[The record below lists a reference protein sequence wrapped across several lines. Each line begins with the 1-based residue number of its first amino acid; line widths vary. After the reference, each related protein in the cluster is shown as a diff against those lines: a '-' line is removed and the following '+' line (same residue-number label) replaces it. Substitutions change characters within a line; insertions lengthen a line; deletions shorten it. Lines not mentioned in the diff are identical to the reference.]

1 MAKFKVVI
9 TDHEY
14 DNIENEKQALSG
26 LDVELLDCQ
35 YKKPEDILRVAK
47 DADALIIQYAKMPR
61 ALVEQLD
68 RCKVI
73 ARYATGFD
81 GIDLQACTEKGIYVC
96 NVSDY
101 CREEVST
108 YALSLL
114 LEMTTRVGKHD
125 AWTHQGNWFGM
136 PGKQHSL
143 KHQVIGV
150 VSFGRIAKSFIDK
163 IKPLCDNIWVYD
175 VHGDVDAVSQ
185 YGAVPKTLDEIYEG
199 ADYISLHC
207 PLTDQTRHLI
217 DRDALQKMKKS
228 AVLINVA
235 RGAVVSEADLVWA
248 LENGEIA
255 GAALDVLEQE
265 PPEKDNP
272 LFRFDNV
279 IISPHAAWYSEESQ
293 AILQRTPAEDVARV
307 LRGELPLN
315 LVNKEI
321 LNQKEVLRHTDRIK

>member
-1 MAKFKVVI
+1 M
-9 TDHEY
+9 
-14 DNIENEKQALSG
+14 
-26 LDVELLDCQ
+26 
-35 YKKPEDILRVAK
+35 
-47 DADALIIQYAKMPR
+47 
-61 ALVEQLD
+61 VEQLD

-114 LEMTTRVGKHD
+114 LEMATRVGKHN

-143 KHQVIGV
+143 RHQIIGV
-150 VSFGRIAKSFIDK
+150 VSFGRIARSYIDK

-175 VHGDVDAVSQ
+175 AYVDDDTILQ

-217 DRDALQKMKKS
+217 DREALQKMKKS

-235 RGAVVSEADLVWA
+235 RGAVVCEKDLIWA

-321 LNQKEVLRHTDRIK
+321 LNKK

>member
-1 MAKFKVVI
+1 MAKYKVVI

-14 DNIENEKQALSG
+14 EDIENEKKALSA
-26 LDVELLDCQ
+26 LDVEIVDCQ
-35 YKKPEDILRVAK
+35 CRNPEEILKVAR

-61 ALVEQLD
+61 ELVEQLD

-81 GIDLQACTEKGIYVC
+81 GIDLAACTEKGICVC

-114 LEMTTRVGKHD
+114 LEMSTRVAKHNE
-125 AWTHQGNWFGM
+125 WTHRGNWYGM

-143 KHQVIGV
+143 KNQVIGV
-150 VSFGRIAKSFIDK
+150 VSFGRIARSYIDK
-163 IKPLCDNIWVYD
+163 IKPLCNNIWVYD
-175 VHGDVDAVSQ
+175 AYAEDDAILQ
-185 YGAVPKTLDEIYEG
+185 YGVVPKTLEEIYAG

-207 PLTDQTRHLI
+207 PLTEETRHLI
-217 DRDALQKMKKS
+217 DREALRKMKKS

-235 RGAVVSEADLVWA
+235 RGAVVSEKALVWA

-272 LFRFDNV
+272 LFDFENV
-279 IISPHAAWYSEESQ
+279 IISPHSAWYSEESQ
-293 AILQRTPAEDVARV
+293 AVLQRTPAEEIVRV
-307 LRGELPLN
+307 LKGEMPLN
-315 LVNKEI
+315 LVNKE
-321 LNQKEVLRHTDRIK
+321 VLKKR